1 MTTLFNDLF
10 APQVSGFRKG
20 RNCQHVL
27 MNFVDK
33 CKNDL
38 DNKKMY
44 GSLMTDLSK
53 AFDCLPPRLLIHV
66 SKLNAYGV
74 DKTSCTCMLMANYFV
89 NRKQR
94 VKLSDIRSDW
104 MEISKGSPQ
113 GSLMG
118 PMAYNDLFYYI
129 MNLCDVL

>member
-1 MTTLFNDLF
+1 MNYLRHK
-10 APQVSGFRKG
+10 FR
-20 RNCQHVL
+20 VL
-27 MNFVDK
+27 EKVLIDFVDK
-33 CKNDL
+33 CKSAL

-53 AFDCLPPRLLIHV
+53 AFDCLPPRLLK

-74 DKTSCTCMLMANYFV
+74 DKTSCMLMANYFF

-113 GSLMG
+113 GSHTTSI
-118 PMAYNDLFYYI
+118 PMISSIL
-129 MNLCDVL
+129 

>member
-1 MTTLFNDLF
+1 
-10 APQVSGFRKG
+10 
-20 RNCQHVL
+20 
-27 MNFVDK
+27 
-33 CKNDL
+33 
-38 DNKKMY
+38 MY

-53 AFDCLPPRLLIHV
+53 AFDCLPPRLLI
-66 SKLNAYGV
+66 SKLNAYGI
-74 DKTSCTCMLMANYFV
+74 DTTSCMLMANYFF

-118 PMAYNDLFYYI
+118 PMYGIQHPFQ
-129 MNLCDVL
+129 